1 MQISVAGRY
10 GLADG
15 RVNADLVV
23 KTGRAQIAAKVAGSV
38 ASPSI
43 RVKPGTLLP
52 ARGGARDLEQGLRD
66 LLKRLK

>member
-1 MQISVAGRY
+1 M
-10 GLADG
+10 
-15 RVNADLVV
+15 
-23 KTGRAQIAAKVAGSV
+23 KTGRAQIAAKVAGSA

-52 ARGGARDLEQGLRD
+52 ARGEVRELEQGLRD